1 MTRALLAFG
10 FLAYALVSGC
20 AFLFLCVTLTR

>member
-10 FLAYALVSGC
+10 FLVYALASGC
-20 AFLFLCVTLTR
+20 AFLILCVTLTR

>member
-10 FLAYALVSGC
+10 FLVYALVSGC
-20 AFLFLCVTLTR
+20 AFLILCVTLAQ